1 MSGVVNQWR
10 VYCQTESEF
19 ITGWLADP
27 QVCTSCFNN
36 NTHIINA
43 SSASIMQTISPNTTI
58 ISTQVPGQTN
68 GNYRR
73 EGRVMNINP
82 GPGVITTQTTTFPY
96 TIGMLAFIIEI
107 GTQNVGDQID
117 AIIMPRGQAPL
128 GILTTNLSV
137 GQTVI
142 PIPVSTLAY
151 LQLGYQLTLQSNTT
165 GFLEE
170 EDEILLIDKIGGT
183 VTLKTGITTA
193 FNQGSYISFLMK
205 RLKNIYLNASGN
217 IQMGDFLR
225 ASSFPTTMQA
235 QLRYTNNSAE
245 SKVFA
250 YASDYLF

>member
-1 MSGVVNQWR
+1 MSGLVNQWR

-43 SSASIMQTISPNTTI
+43 SSASIIQTISPNTTI

-73 EGRVMNINP
+73 EGKIININP
-82 GPGVITTQTTTFPY
+82 GQGVITSQITTFPY
-96 TIGMLAFIIEI
+96 TIGMLAFCIQIS
-107 GTQNVGDQID
+107 QDNVGDKIE
-117 AIIMPRGQAPL
+117 ALIMPRGQAPL

-151 LQLGYQLTLQSNTT
+151 FQVGYQLTLQSNTT

-170 EDEILLIDKIGGT
+170 EDEILSIDKIAGT
-183 VTLKTGITTA
+183 VTLQTGITTA

-205 RLKNIYLNASGN
+205 RCKNVYLTTPGN
-217 IQMGDFLR
+217 IQMGNFLR
-225 ASSFPTTMQA
+225 AATFPTIMQA
-235 QLRYTNNSAE
+235 QLRYTNNSNQA
-245 SKVFA
+245 KVFA
-250 YASDYLF
+250 YATDYLF